1 VLVLLPPS
9 ETKAAGGSRRP
20 LDLARL
26 GFRDLDPVREKL
38 LDSLAELAADPPAA
52 RAVLGLTERQEAELA
67 VNAALR
73 TSPTRPALRRY
84 TGVLYDAL
92 DYPSLSHTAL
102 RRANASLVV
111 ASALF
116 GLVRATD
123 PIPNYRL
130 SGGTTLPGLGPLGA
144 LWRPALGP
152 VLAGY
157 GGLVVDL
164 RSGAYAALAPVPS
177 AVTVRVLTVRPD
189 GSRAVVSHFNK
200 AHKGRLAHALVSAP
214 RLPGSVNAV
223 AAIAATAGFTVERP
237 APRSLDLLV
246 QQALVQ
252 QA

>member
-38 LDSLAELAADPPAA
+38 LDSLAAL
-52 RAVLGLTERQEAELA
+52 AVLGLTGRQEAEVA
-67 VNAALR
+67 VNAVLR

-102 RRANASLVV
+102 RRANASLV

-123 PIPNYRL
+123 PIPTYRL
-130 SGGTTLPGLGPLGA
+130 SGGTTLPDLGPLGA

-200 AHKGRLAHALVSAP
+200 AHKGHLARALVSAP
-214 RLPGSVNAV
+214 RLPTSVNAV
-223 AAIAATAGFTVERP
+223 AAIAAGAGFTVERP
-237 APRSLDLLV
+237 APRSLDLLIPGERSGGGLGV
-246 QQALVQ
+246 D
-252 QA
+252 